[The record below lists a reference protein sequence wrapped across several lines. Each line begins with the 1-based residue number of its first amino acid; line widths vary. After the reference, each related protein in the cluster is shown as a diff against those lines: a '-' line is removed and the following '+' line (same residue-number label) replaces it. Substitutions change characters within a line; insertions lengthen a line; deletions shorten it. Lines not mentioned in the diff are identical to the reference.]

1 MKIGIGLPTTIAG
14 TPGSLVLDWARAA
27 EAAGFSSLGTIDRV
41 VYPSYEPLTAL
52 AAAGAVTERI
62 GLLTDIVLAPTR
74 NPVLLA
80 KEAAGIDQ
88 LSGGRL
94 TLGVGIGG
102 RPDDYVAAEQEFGQ
116 RGKRLD
122 AMLETFHGLWE
133 GETIAG
139 SDKASTP
146 TPTSGRVPV
155 LIGGG
160 ADVAIHRMVRWGAG
174 WTIAGMPP
182 AMVADQLDQVR
193 QAWAASDHDGE
204 PTIVAL
210 GYFALGDDASVD
222 PLLDY
227 YAFLGDMAQMIAGGA
242 ARSTEQVRDVVGAWE
257 VLGIDEY
264 VLFPS
269 HADLDQV
276 HRLADAVLS

>member
-1 MKIGIGLPTTIAG
+1 MKIGIGLPTTISG

-27 EAAGFSSLGTIDRV
+27 ETAGFSTLGTIDRV
-41 VYPSYEPLTAL
+41 VYPGYESMTAL
-52 AAAGAVTERI
+52 AAAGAVTETI

-80 KEAAGIDQ
+80 KEAASIDQ
-88 LSGGRL
+88 LTGGRL
-94 TLGVGIGG
+94 TLGVGVGG

-133 GETIAG
+133 GETVAG
-139 SDKASTP
+139 SDKACTP
-146 TPTSGRVPV
+146 TPTNGRVPV
-155 LIGGG
+155 LIGGD
-160 ADVAIHRMVRWGAG
+160 ASVAVHRMVRWGAG
-174 WTIAGMPP
+174 WTIGGLPP
-182 AMVADQLDQVR
+182 AMVAEGVDHVR
-193 QAWAASDHDGE
+193 QAWADSVHEGE

-227 YAFLGDMAQMIAGGA
+227 YGFLGDMAQMIAGGA
-242 ARSTEQVRDVVGAWE
+242 TRSAEQARDVVGQWE
-257 VLGIDEY
+257 ALGIDEY
-264 VLFPS
+264 VFFPA
-269 HADLDQV
+269 HADLEQV
-276 HRLADAVLS
+276 HRLAEAVLG